1 MGHKILFAD
10 FDGPLWSDRVIRYH
24 PDNTNATHPKREI
37 IAEAMRQNG
46 DTMAAHCLTYW
57 KMDEVAVG
65 MLNWLMEYDHFYTV
79 VSSTWRELC
88 TRDTIECIF
97 RMNDLRLELHDD
109 WATDAHTSKYVGGW
123 YGTSSSSDNRLKQ
136 IARWVDKNKE
146 IVDDYL
152 ILDDPSSGGSLIDE
166 NAVRW
171 AKLDPSRVVI
181 VDPFIG
187 MEISHFEQMKRV
199 FCE

>member
-1 MGHKILFAD
+1 MRHKILFID
-10 FDGPLWSDRVIRYH
+10 FDGPLWPDRVIRYH
-24 PDNTNATHPKREI
+24 PDNLDPDHPKREI
-37 IAEAMRQNG
+37 IAETMQQNG

-57 KMDEVAVG
+57 KMDDVAVG
-65 MLNWLMEYDHFYTV
+65 MLNWLMESNHFYTV
-79 VSSTWRELC
+79 VSSTWKELC
-88 TRDTIECIF
+88 TRDTVECIF
-97 RMNDLRLELHDD
+97 RVNDLRLVLHDD
-109 WATDAHTSKYVGGW
+109 WATTTRTSRRAGE
-123 YGTSSSSDNRLKQ
+123 SSADDRLKQ
-136 IARWVDKNKE
+136 IARWVDKNEE
-146 IVDDYL
+146 IVDNYL

-199 FCE
+199 FCK